1 MTAGPTLDT
10 PARRDLDA
18 RDDRSTVS
26 ARVVTDLKELS
37 RRLGL
42 SMTTVSR
49 ALNGYPEVGAQTRAR
64 VLKLARELGY
74 TPNALA
80 RRLSSGRAEC
90 VGFVLGDGHR
100 YFNDPYFSELIAG
113 IGTALGAANLDLVI
127 SGVDCSGD
135 PLAPYRR
142 LVDGRRVDGL
152 ILDRTRTEDARVAFL
167 LSRGVPFVTLGRNA
181 RQNEHAWLDVDGAAA
196 FEALTRRLLAFGH
209 RRIGFLGAD
218 PAYNFAHERFAGYV
232 RALAA
237 EGLVMDPALR
247 ADGDLTEPGGAA
259 AAALLLDRRPM
270 PTALVCIDDLTALG
284 AMREARRRGLAIGRD
299 VSITGYNDLIL
310 AAIANP
316 RLTTVSFPIRRA
328 GERLATLLLERLR
341 SDGPPPTGELWSG
354 ALVAGESDGPCRD
367 G

>member
-1 MTAGPTLDT
+1 MDA
-10 PARRDLDA
+10 ASLDA
-18 RDDRSTVS
+18 SLPRGQNSHDDRSPAPAPT
-26 ARVVTDLKELS
+26 VTDLKDLS

-90 VGFVLGDGHR
+90 VGFVLEDGHA

-113 IGTALGAANLDLVI
+113 IGTTLGAANLDLVI
-127 SGVDCSGD
+127 SGVGCGSD

-152 ILDRTRTEDARVAFL
+152 ILDRTRTEDTRVAFL

-181 RQNEHAWLDVDGAAA
+181 RQDEHAWLDVDGAAA

-209 RRIGFLGAD
+209 RRIGFVGAD
-218 PAYNFAHERFAGYV
+218 PSYNFARERYAGHV

-237 EGLVMDPALR
+237 EGLAADPALR

-259 AAALLLDRRPM
+259 AAALLLDRQPGL
-270 PTALVCIDDLTALG
+270 TALVCIDDLTALG
-284 AMREARRRGLAIGRD
+284 AMREARRRGLRAGRD

-310 AAIANP
+310 AAIATP
-316 RLTTVSFPIRRA
+316 RLTTVGVPIRRA
-328 GERLATLLLERLR
+328 GERLATLLLERLGADR
-341 SDGPPPTGELWSG
+341 LPPVGELWSG
-354 ALVAGESDGPCRD
+354 ALVIGESDGPCR
-367 G
+367 GG